1 MYKLFL
7 DDVRVPEDVAR
18 YIYPTSLRLL
28 YELNEWVVVRSHR
41 EFVEYIQLHGLP
53 GIISF
58 DHDLGFVSP
67 SPEPISG
74 LAGTGNESG
83 YDCAKWLVTHCITNN
98 LDLPDFLVHSM
109 NPIGAKNIIAYLEN
123 FQKFQNKKE
132 D

>member
-7 DDVRVPEDVAR
+7 DDVRVPNDVAT

-28 YELNEWVVVRSHR
+28 YELNEWVVVRSYR

-53 GIISF
+53 GIVSF
-58 DHDLGFVSP
+58 DHDLGFLPQGSGSEGVSD
-67 SPEPISG
+67 
-74 LAGTGNESG
+74 ESG
-83 YDCAKWLVTHCITNN
+83 YDCAKWLVTHCITNK